1 MIKKLYFPNVQDA
14 LKLYLF
20 ETSCAISTL
29 FNMFFKCCDLW
40 TFIYYDL
47 SYQMYIYNVYIIEY
61 IELERKR
68 EKLFYTLECLF
79 DTINCK
85 SICW

>member
-20 ETSCAISTL
+20 ETSYAISTL
-29 FNMFFKCCDLW
+29 LKIFFKCCDLW

-47 SYQMYIYNVYIIEY
+47 SYQCIYYRIY
-61 IELERKR
+61 K
-68 EKLFYTLECLF
+68 TLEKYIKL
-79 DTINCK
+79 
-85 SICW
+85 